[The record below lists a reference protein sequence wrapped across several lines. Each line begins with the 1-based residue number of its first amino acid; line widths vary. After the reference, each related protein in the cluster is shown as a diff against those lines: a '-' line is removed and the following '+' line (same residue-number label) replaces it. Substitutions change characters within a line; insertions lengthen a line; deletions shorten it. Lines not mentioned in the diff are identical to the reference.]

1 MKEMKF
7 KSNVLKQFFLV
18 VMAIFLAGGIVG
30 CSKKDKTDEQASSG
44 KKLELKYASG
54 FSVETLEDGIKKVVD
69 GDNRELILIP
79 KKIKIPEKYKNANIV
94 RTPVDNV
101 LIAST
106 TQACSLRTIG
116 ELDSIKAVTTEE
128 QYWTIKEIKNLM
140 KDGKIHYVG
149 SNLAPDYEKIVDLNP
164 DLTIVSSGLSEADT
178 KFIDK
183 LKELGLNYV
192 VDNEYKEQNPF
203 GRMEW
208 TSLIAAF
215 YDKEYIATSELDKT
229 VQEIEEVSKKIK
241 NKSKPKVVWASVYEG
256 NAYIAPK
263 NSYVD
268 NMINMAGGINACA
281 SIDSNEGR
289 VSIEQLHEVAKDADI
304 FVYSSSSD
312 YAPNLE
318 SIKSSAPVLAD
329 LDVVKKGNLWVF
341 APDYYQSVD
350 KTDELIVDLVEMF
363 HPGTTGEK
371 IKHYINYDK

>member
-1 MKEMKF
+1 MKF
-7 KSNVLKQFFLV
+7 KSNVLKQFFLI
-18 VMAIFLAGGIVG
+18 VMVIFLVGGLIG
-30 CSKKDKTDEQASSG
+30 CSKGDKDNTQVSSG

-54 FSVETLEDGIKKVVD
+54 FSVEDLEDGIKKVID

-79 KKIKIPEKYKNANIV
+79 KKIKIPARYKNSNIV

-106 TQACSLRTIG
+106 TQACSLRTID

-128 QYWTIKEIKNLM
+128 QYWTIKEIKDLM
-140 KDGKIHYVG
+140 KNGKIHYVG

-215 YDKEYIATSELDKT
+215 YDKEDIATSELDKT
-229 VQEIEEVSKKIK
+229 VQRIEEVSNKVK
-241 NKSKPKVVWASVYEG
+241 NKTKPKVVWASVYEG

-263 NSYVD
+263 DSYVD
-268 NMINMAGGINACA
+268 NMIKIAGGINACA

-312 YAPNLE
+312 YAPNLD
-318 SIKSSAPVLAD
+318 SIKSSAPMLAD
-329 LDVVKKGNLWVF
+329 LDVVKNGNLWVF

>member
-1 MKEMKF
+1 MKF
-7 KSNVLKQFFLV
+7 KSNVLKQFFLI
-18 VMAIFLAGGIVG
+18 VMVIFLVGGLIG
-30 CSKKDKTDEQASSG
+30 CSKDDKDNTQVSSG

-54 FSVETLEDGIKKVVD
+54 FSVEYLEDGIKKVTD

-79 KKIKIPEKYKNANIV
+79 KKIKIPAKYKNSNIV

-106 TQACSLRTIG
+106 TQACSLRTID

-128 QYWTIKEIKNLM
+128 QYWTIKEIKDLM
-140 KDGKIHYVG
+140 KNGKIHYVG

-215 YDKEYIATSELDKT
+215 YDKEDIATSELDKT
-229 VQEIEEVSKKIK
+229 VQKIEEVSNKIK
-241 NKSKPKVVWASVYEG
+241 NKTKPKVVWASVYEG

-263 NSYVD
+263 DSYVD
-268 NMINMAGGINACA
+268 NMIKMAGGINACA

-312 YAPNLE
+312 YAPNLD
-318 SIKSSAPVLAD
+318 SIKSSAPMLAD
-329 LDVVKKGNLWVF
+329 LDVVKNGNLWVF

>member
-1 MKEMKF
+1 MKF

-30 CSKKDKTDEQASSG
+30 CSKKDKKDEQASSG

-128 QYWTIKEIKNLM
+128 QYWTIKEIKNSM
-140 KDGKIHYVG
+140 KNGKIHYVG

-178 KFIDK
+178 KFINK
-183 LKELGLNYV
+183 LDELGINYV

-215 YDKEYIATSELDKT
+215 YDKEDIATSELDKT
-229 VQEIEEVSKKIK
+229 VQKIEDVSKKIK
-241 NKSKPKVVWASVYEG
+241 NNSKPKVVWASVYEG

-350 KTDELIVDLVEMF
+350 KTDELVVDLIEMF

>member
-1 MKEMKF
+1 MKF

-18 VMAIFLAGGIVG
+18 VMVIFLAGGIVG
-30 CSKKDKTDEQASSG
+30 CSKKDKTNEQVSNG

-54 FSVETLEDGIKKVVD
+54 FSVETLEDGIKKVID

-101 LIAST
+101 LIVST

-183 LKELGLNYV
+183 LKELGINYV

-215 YDKEYIATSELDKT
+215 YDKENIATSELDKT
-229 VQEIEEVSKKIK
+229 VQKIEEVSKKIK

>member
-1 MKEMKF
+1 MKF

-18 VMAIFLAGGIVG
+18 VMVIFLAGGIVG
-30 CSKKDKTDEQASSG
+30 CSKKDKTNEQVSNG

-54 FSVETLEDGIKKVVD
+54 FSVENLEDGIKKVVD

-183 LKELGLNYV
+183 LEELGLNYV

-215 YDKEYIATSELDKT
+215 YDKEDTAASELDKT
-229 VQEIEEVSKKIK
+229 VQKIEEVSKKIK

-318 SIKSSAPVLAD
+318 SIKSSAPVLSD
-329 LDVVKKGNLWVF
+329 LDVVKNGNLWVF

-350 KTDELIVDLVEMF
+350 KTDELIVDLVEIF

>member
-1 MKEMKF
+1 MKF

-18 VMAIFLAGGIVG
+18 VMMIFLAGGIVG
-30 CSKKDKTDEQASSG
+30 CSKKDKTNEQVSSG

-128 QYWTIKEIKNLM
+128 QYWTIKEIKDLM
-140 KDGKIHYVG
+140 KDGKVHYVG

-183 LKELGLNYV
+183 LEELGLNYV

-215 YDKEYIATSELDKT
+215 YDKEDIAASELNKT
-229 VQEIEEVSKKIK
+229 VQKIEEVSKKIK

-329 LDVVKKGNLWVF
+329 LDVVKNGNLWVF

>member
-1 MKEMKF
+1 MKF

>member
-1 MKEMKF
+1 MKF

-128 QYWTIKEIKNLM
+128 QYWTIKEIKNSM
-140 KDGKIHYVG
+140 KNGKIHYVG

-178 KFIDK
+178 KFINK
-183 LKELGLNYV
+183 LDELGINYV

-215 YDKEYIATSELDKT
+215 YDKEDIATSELDKT
-229 VQEIEEVSKKIK
+229 VQKIEDVSKKIK
-241 NKSKPKVVWASVYEG
+241 NNSKPKVVWASVYEG

-350 KTDELIVDLVEMF
+350 KTDELVVDLIEMF
-363 HPGTTGEK
+363 HPDTTGEK
-371 IKHYINYDK
+371 IKHYINYDKQ

>member
-1 MKEMKF
+1 MKF
-7 KSNVLKQFFLV
+7 KSNVLKQFFLI
-18 VMAIFLAGGIVG
+18 VMVIFLVGGLIG
-30 CSKKDKTDEQASSG
+30 CSKNDKENKQVSSG

-54 FSVETLEDGIKKVVD
+54 FSVEDLEDGIKKVTD

-79 KKIKIPEKYKNANIV
+79 KKIKIPAKYKNSNIV

-106 TQACSLRTIG
+106 TQACSLRTID

-128 QYWTIKEIKNLM
+128 QYWTIKEIKDLM

-215 YDKEYIATSELDKT
+215 YDKEDIATSELDKT
-229 VQEIEEVSKKIK
+229 VQRIEEVSNKVK
-241 NKSKPKVVWASVYEG
+241 NKTKPKVVWASVYEG

-263 NSYVD
+263 DSYVD
-268 NMINMAGGINACA
+268 NMIKMAGGINACA

-312 YAPNLE
+312 YAPNLD
-318 SIKSSAPVLAD
+318 SIKSSAPMLAD
-329 LDVVKKGNLWVF
+329 LDVVKNGNLWVF

>member
-1 MKEMKF
+1 MKF

-30 CSKKDKTDEQASSG
+30 CSKKDKTDEPASSG

-215 YDKEYIATSELDKT
+215 YDKEDIATSELDKT
-229 VQEIEEVSKKIK
+229 VQKIEEVSKKIK
-241 NKSKPKVVWASVYEG
+241 NNSKPKVVWASVYEG

-329 LDVVKKGNLWVF
+329 LDVVKKGDLWVF

-350 KTDELIVDLVEMF
+350 KTDELVVDLIEMF

>member
-1 MKEMKF
+1 MKF

-30 CSKKDKTDEQASSG
+30 CSKKDKKDEQASSG

-128 QYWTIKEIKNLM
+128 QYWTIKEIKNSM
-140 KDGKIHYVG
+140 KNGKIHYVG

-178 KFIDK
+178 KFINK
-183 LKELGLNYV
+183 LDELGINYV

-215 YDKEYIATSELDKT
+215 YDKEDIATSELDKT
-229 VQEIEEVSKKIK
+229 VQKIEDVSKKIK
-241 NKSKPKVVWASVYEG
+241 NNSKPKVVWASVYEG

-329 LDVVKKGNLWVF
+329 LDVVKKGDLWVF

-350 KTDELIVDLVEMF
+350 KTDELVVDLIEMF